1 MAINVFYSIILRHI
15 LMAEYHHE
23 VMIVPG
29 GTEKKDKKKEEYFPT
44 ATQSTQQ
51 ADNRTSILYKLL

>member
-1 MAINVFYSIILRHI
+1 
-15 LMAEYHHE
+15 MAEYHHE
-23 VMIVPG
+23 VLYS
-29 GTEKKDKKKEEYFPT
+29 TWRYRKKDKKKEEYFPT